1 MSKIQ
6 IKQLNIN
13 QSELKE
19 LGDRETRKI
28 IGGDSKISSDE
39 MIQIAMQKAL
49 NRSDI
54 SLNSNTPY
62 KPPTKI

>member
-6 IKQLNIN
+6 IKQLQIN

-19 LGDRETRKI
+19 LGDRETSKI
-28 IGGDSKISSDE
+28 IGGDGKISSDE
-39 MIQIAMQKAL
+39 MIKIAMQKAL

-54 SLNSNTPY
+54 SLNSNIAY